1 MKFEEIEKIVFDRLP
16 WPEHQTLEDMYC
28 FEMLDLLFQR
38 FNNGT
43 ISKHDASLRKAKIKV
58 YYELSKRN
66 HDTYREVM
74 QEYQDNIKRADT
86 LRSDIIKGARK
97 GTDSGELFRMASE
110 CIGRMTG
117 DKKFEEIV
125 RNG

>member
-1 MKFEEIEKIVFDRLP
+1 MTFEEIEKIVFNNSSA
-16 WPEHQTLEDMYC
+16 PEHMTLEEMYC
-28 FEMLDLLFQR
+28 FDMLHLLYQR
-38 FNNGT
+38 YTQGT
-43 ISKHDASLRKAKIKV
+43 INKEDASLRKAKIKV
-58 YYELSKRN
+58 YFELSKRN

-86 LRSDIIKGARK
+86 LRSDIIKGVRK
-97 GTDSGELFRMASE
+97 GTDSGELFRLASE

-117 DKKFEEIV
+117 DKRFEEIV